1 MNDERLAQ
9 LPPKLQRVV
18 KALGSAPK
26 VLKTEMLL
34 EFAKK
39 MPPLPEGM
47 EAKLEQV
54 HECTTPFF
62 VHAELEGPAVHLFFD
77 APKEAPTVRAFA
89 GMLAEGLE
97 GESPETVLS
106 VPEDF
111 YTLARLEEVVTPL
124 RLRGLQAVLSRIKR
138 QVREALNTPHSPER
152 GLALE

>member
-1 MNDERLAQ
+1 MSADLAA
-9 LPPKLQRVV
+9 LPPKLQTIVQT
-18 KALGSAPK
+18 LGSAPK
-26 VLKTEMLL
+26 VIKTEMLL

-47 EAKLEQV
+47 ERGQLEQV

-62 VHAELEGPAVHLFFD
+62 VHAEIADRDKVHLFFD

-97 GESPETVLS
+97 GETPEAVLG

-111 YTLARLEEVVTPL
+111 YALAKLEEIVTPL
-124 RLRGLQAVLSRIKR
+124 RLRGLQAVLTRIKR
-138 QVREALNTPHSPER
+138 QVREEQAK
-152 GLALE
+152 A

>member
-1 MNDERLAQ
+1 MTAEEHLAL
-9 LPPKLQRVV
+9 LPPKLQNVV
-18 KALGSAPK
+18 KMLGSAPK

-47 EAKLEQV
+47 KGQLEQV
-54 HECTTPFF
+54 HECTTPFW
-62 VHAELEGPAVHLFFD
+62 VHVELEGGQTHLYFD

-89 GMLAEGLE
+89 GMLSEGLE
-97 GESPETVLS
+97 GESPETVLK

-138 QVREALNTPHSPER
+138 QVREAM
-152 GLALE
+152 GA

>member
-1 MNDERLAQ
+1 MTAEERLAQ
-9 LPPKLQRVV
+9 LPPKLQTVV
-18 KALGSAPK
+18 KTLGSAPK

-39 MPPLPEGM
+39 MPSLPEGM
-47 EAKLEQV
+47 QGKLEQV

-62 VHAELEGPAVHLFFD
+62 VHAEIENEPGEAIVHLFFD

-97 GESPETVLS
+97 GESPQNVLS

-111 YTLARLEEVVTPL
+111 YSLAKLEEIVTPL
-124 RLRGLQAVLSRIKR
+124 RLRGLQAVLGRIKR
-138 QVREALNTPHSPER
+138 QVREAL
-152 GLALE
+152 A

>member
-1 MNDERLAQ
+1 MSSEERLAK
-9 LPPKLQRVV
+9 LPAKLQNVV
-18 KALGSAPK
+18 RMLAGAPK

-34 EFAKK
+34 AFAQK
-39 MPPLPEGM
+39 MPPLPAGM
-47 EAKLEQV
+47 QGRLEQV

-62 VHAELEGPAVHLFFD
+62 VHAEIENAQVRLYFD

-97 GESPETVLS
+97 GESPEAVLG

-111 YTLARLEEVVTPL
+111 YTLARLEEIITPL

-138 QVREALNTPHSPER
+138 QVREALESNPR
-152 GLALE
+152 G

>member
-1 MNDERLAQ
+1 MSMTAEEHLAQ
-9 LPPKLQRVV
+9 LPPKLQNVV
-18 KALGSAPK
+18 KMLGSAPK
-26 VLKTEMLL
+26 ILKTEMLL

-47 EAKLEQV
+47 KGQLEQV
-54 HECTTPFF
+54 HECTTPFW
-62 VHAELEGPAVHLFFD
+62 VHAELQGQQVHLFFD

-89 GMLAEGLE
+89 GMLSEGLE
-97 GESPETVLS
+97 GESPEAVLN

-138 QVREALNTPHSPER
+138 QVRE
-152 GLALE
+152 GLGA